1 MLLHKET
8 RLIVVT
14 RWLEW
19 LGVNHGVY
27 NVINT
32 HQCFNENPRTIIRP
46 FYEESNFYGCLKCG
60 KYHFCY
66 NSHHTCDSVAPTQDI
81 NNNMPTCAYSGRTIR
96 NVHNEVIGNY
106 TRSESLK
113 SDVRHGIH
121 MLYSE
126 SMYNSSGPT
135 GSAAVETR
143 RMNSLESM
151 IYHKNGTRKKD
162 KKNGDSPSKKERRLI
177 DKQNMNQYFFK
188 RDNEVAATTYSSLP
202 TMDETVRKNEMQ
214 DEEAIVTNIELNCM
228 EEFGVSD
235 YDDDD
240 IASIEEVSIS
250 GDDMNIDLTTMEGV
264 MLMNEQLDQEM
275 DNVALLYDTLVHD
288 TPYDGND
295 DDDAGIG
302 STRDDH
308 EEDAMLYDDRLIRM
322 KNPHDNVVF
331 WDQYYSFLIQ
341 GGPLP
346 VFTIG
351 DDGMTQDE
359 ESTTGH
365 NNTNTAIEEEGTGRV
380 DGYLYDISR
389 PRHLFRLDP
398 SRWNN
403 YTSVIIREEVRRIID
418 IILRTYML
426 RNKSETTM
434 SETDYKSLLKRLTLY
449 YHNIVSNI
457 VILIYHSPHI
467 EKMALQRHE
476 KHEKQGKSSY
486 SAKITVTVTDISAL
500 LKKEDEKGDIVT
512 DEEEGGSVVVSN
524 PLQYQNPRDLV
535 CPKKVCAS
543 LMLHLFTELFF
554 LCDSM
559 TNHICVWVKDPWL
572 THMKNE
578 VFNEIIMDYNIIV
591 DPLNHNKKRGG
602 VHTKAYQYEN
612 IFFKKD
618 LTAMSTTIRA
628 SLSTYNC
635 HPMWLSNMIYNFK
648 RQ

>member
-1 MLLHKET
+1 MLLHEET

-19 LGVNHGVY
+19 LGVNHGIH
-27 NVINT
+27 NVINA
-32 HQCFNENPRTIIRP
+32 HQCFNENPRTIVRP

-66 NSHHTCDSVAPTQDI
+66 NSHHTCDSVAPTLDI
-81 NNNMPTCAYSGRTIR
+81 NNNMPTCVYSGRTIR
-96 NVHNEVIGNY
+96 NIHNEVIGNY
-106 TRSESLK
+106 ARSESLK
-113 SDVRHGIH
+113 SDVRHGVH

-126 SMYNSSGPT
+126 SVYNSSGPK
-135 GSAAVETR
+135 GSAAAETR

-151 IYHKNGTRKKD
+151 IHYKNGARKK
-162 KKNGDSPSKKERRLI
+162 KNDDNGNSSPSKKERRLI

-188 RDNEVAATTYSSLP
+188 RDNEVAAAASSLP
-202 TMDETVRKNEMQ
+202 IITTTNETVHEEM
-214 DEEAIVTNIELNCM
+214 ATNIIDLNCI

-235 YDDDD
+235 YDDS
-240 IASIEEVSIS
+240 SIEA
-250 GDDMNIDLTTMEGV
+250 DDECSLSCDHVDIDPTTMEGI
-264 MLMNEQLDQEM
+264 MLMNEQLDQETG
-275 DNVALLYDTLVHD
+275 NVALLYDTFVHD
-288 TPYDGND
+288 MPYGGD
-295 DDDAGIG
+295 DDEAGGQIH
-302 STRDDH
+302 DDQ

-331 WDQYYSFLIQ
+331 WDQYYSFLVQ

-346 VFTIG
+346 VFTIER
-351 DDGMTQDE
+351 DMTTQDE
-359 ESTTGH
+359 ESMTGH
-365 NNTNTAIEEEGTGRV
+365 NNTNTAIEEGDGCRRTN
-380 DGYLYDISR
+380 GYLYDTSR
-389 PRHLFRLDP
+389 PHHHLFRLDP

-418 IILRTYML
+418 IIMRTYIL
-426 RNKSETTM
+426 RNKSEAFGE
-434 SETDYKSLLKRLTLY
+434 SEYKTLLKRLTLY

-500 LKKEDEKGDIVT
+500 LGKEVDVATD
-512 DEEEGGSVVVSN
+512 DEEGDDGQRGTVVVSN
-524 PLQYQNPRDLV
+524 PLQYQNARDLV

-602 VHTKAYQYEN
+602 VHTKSYQYEN

-628 SLSTYNC
+628 SLSAYNC